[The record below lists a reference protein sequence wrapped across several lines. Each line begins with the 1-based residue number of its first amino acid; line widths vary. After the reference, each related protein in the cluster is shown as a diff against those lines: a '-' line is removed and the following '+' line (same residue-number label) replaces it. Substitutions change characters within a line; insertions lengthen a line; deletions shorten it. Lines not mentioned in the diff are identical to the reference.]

1 MNNPIEEISMVG
13 KGNMDA
19 AMKLAE
25 LSVEAANQLMRLQME
40 AAKAFRSASVQALA
54 SAHDPKSMPNKLA
67 EKGVE
72 SALDYSRKVY
82 EIAAHTQQE
91 IAAVMEERFNAMRQQ
106 MQGAITKMFEHAP
119 GGAEPAIN
127 AMKAAF
133 ASSQNAFDAMSK
145 AAKQGTDAAE
155 ANVKTVLTSAAGV
168 TKKKVSGDGAIA

>member
-19 AMKLAE
+19 AMKLAK
-25 LSVEAANQLMRLQME
+25 LTAEAANELLHLQME
-40 AAKAFRSASVQALA
+40 AAQAFVAEQAASVQTLA
-54 SAHDPKSMPNKLA
+54 SAQNPHGMPTMPNKLA

-82 EIAAHTQQE
+82 EIAAHTQHE
-91 IAAVMEERFNAMRQQ
+91 IAAVMEERFNAMREE
-106 MQGAITKMFEHAP
+106 MQGAMAKMFEHAP
-119 GGAEPAIN
+119 SGAEPAMN

-155 ANVKTVLTSAAGV
+155 TNMNNTLTS
-168 TKKKVSGDGAIA
+168 IATATRKR